1 MKFNDL
7 LLPRNNSFVV
17 IEDYASFVLLGQR
30 GVDSSCF
37 RTPGVA
43 IDVYRLR
50 ILMRQTVDGWGNVE
64 SVKEIKEIRI
74 LCLALKQYVYVTR
87 LEIALYNLQ
96 RG

>member
-50 ILMRQTVDGWGNVE
+50 ILMRQTVDGLGKCRVGEGN
-64 SVKEIKEIRI
+64 KEDKNTMSGIETVR
-74 LCLALKQYVYVTR
+74 LCDKTR
-87 LEIALYNLQ
+87 NCII
-96 RG
+96 